1 MERFMAALQFHPGGY
16 RDEPDAR
23 DRRFVPKLERLPQR
37 ADLSQFCGKVYQQY
51 RIQSCS
57 ANALASAMTLIANQ
71 LDEAIAP
78 PSRLFMYYNAR
89 ALSNAQR
96 KDCGTTIRLAIK
108 ALARQGACPERQWP
122 YRKDAVTLR
131 PLRACYADAQIRPIR
146 YHRIAQELDLLH
158 AALAQGSAFVFG
170 IQAYGDTFTQAAR
183 TAYLRLPRKTDTPLG
198 GHALIAVGYDATK
211 KTFIAR
217 NSLGSAFAKNGFFS
231 IPDAYF
237 TNPELTYDFWTI
249 GGKTGW

>member
-16 RDEPDAR
+16 RDKPDSR
-23 DRRFVPKLERLPQR
+23 DRRFVPKVERLSRR

-57 ANALASAMTLIANQ
+57 ANALASAMTLIGNQ
-71 LDEAIAP
+71 LDERIPP

-89 ALSNAQR
+89 ALSNVQR
-96 KDCGTTIRLAIK
+96 EDCGTTLRVAIK

-122 YRKDAVTLR
+122 YRKDAVTVR
-131 PLRACYADAQIRPIR
+131 PARACYGDAQIYPIR

-170 IQAYGDTFTQAAR
+170 IQAYIEPFTQAAR
-183 TAYLRLPRKTDTPLG
+183 TAYLRLPRKADTLCG
-198 GHALIAVGYDATK
+198 GHALIAVGYDSVK
-211 KTFIAR
+211 KTFVAR
-217 NSLGSAFAKNGFFS
+217 NSLGSAFANDGFFS
-231 IPDAYF
+231 IPDGYF
-237 TNPELTYDFWTI
+237 TDPELTYDFWTI